1 MENYDRTMELVETAQ
16 NSAGKADIQ
25 FGKYTDTLTYKIN
38 SLQGSLE
45 ALRQNFLDSDFL
57 KKAIDLVGKLVDKLS
72 QLNFKEMAIEIGLI
86 ATVGKS
92 SFSTLMKAMSDS
104 LAQLN
109 ASRKGAREQTV
120 EAVGSG
126 VRDAKIVKDVREKV
140 KQSQLK
146 RQFRNRTLSNIEI
159 TSVPETP
166 AKVQTSYTTSYMD
179 KEKGI
184 VQAQFDSAADAIEF
198 FTEKAKQAAQSLV
211 EIPNEFQ
218 TNQEQ
223 QEDAFQILNER
234 AKTGKLTK
242 SQIDNLDYI
251 KAQIAE
257 QIEEGTSYVYGEG
270 GALIAD
276 TTGKALQQV
285 GVEFQA
291 FEDNLST
298 IDKQVGSII
307 TQIETDS
314 QEYKAAMEQ
323 VEKATKE
330 AAKDAEYST
339 VSEVGANIAVAPKE
353 TSKLGKYVKSQLK
366 PMGNAI
372 ATGIAPTITNGIML
386 GIAGA
391 DFKTIGATMVGTLTS
406 FMLPQIISSFIAPLI
421 TAAGPIGLAVA
432 GVAALTAGLV
442 IYSEKL
448 NKANKEAEQAELD
461 RLKKVANANKTL
473 AEEQTNLVGE
483 NKSSR
488 TSQQKLLDDIET
500 YNKYHGQ
507 AFLTDKN
514 QEELTKAIEDLNSNF
529 SDVISYYDEQTQ
541 TLDINTDAVNNLT
554 AEMEKTRLENQSK
567 IAFAGG
573 VEQENLAF
581 QSKKTQEVLERLS
594 NMGYLKTTGN
604 MVYPFGE
611 DEIAHI
617 GLTAG
622 TAGIYN
628 ILSPLFSHS
637 IYEGRDGYNYTDY
650 GRNTLDTSLEAVQ
663 NDILEQFTDL
673 EDDVQSEIFT
683 KLLAATGEQITSYN
697 QLKDAIETG
706 TISLTDFSDVI
717 DTISYSNEQDQRK
730 IWRETAK
737 QYYQAMSSD
746 DLQIDDYLAE
756 ALAKLASYDTAK
768 EISREFSLSYGEM
781 EAAGI
786 GNDREK
792 ITTLLSRPNASDM
805 LSDLDVSKAQLENEK
820 TNWSSLSTAFQNAVK
835 TALDNTDF
843 DSSDWKELKENQEEY
858 YSMLQK
864 VMYAQS
870 QTFAL
875 QQQSQD
881 FEKAIQDERVQDLIT
896 QLNTLREEQSSL
908 TSDEYSKKFNS
919 IVSDLVKTGIIGTQ
933 EMANAFKG
941 QEQQSDESFTN
952 INKKAQETLS
962 AIFTGEDYSF
972 DNLSLGVKQ
981 AIIDSFEGQ
990 EFSKNQREAIARIFV
1005 EQLSSLPADIQ
1016 NEMASALS
1024 QIDLTKGYGELYS
1037 QATEFSEQMEEL
1049 GIPTKTAYDTYVSY
1063 IREGTEQITNVLTGK
1078 LGLEQAYNQFA
1089 ENLKTSLENSKDLL
1103 SAIASY
1109 GKGDTLTG
1117 DEAATLVAAGANY
1130 NKAGELQFDQKEVS
1144 KQLLEDLTGS
1154 LYDVAKQMGDTI
1166 RLGNVSGQLSKS
1178 EQSQIESIMGLGL
1191 GGSELTKKID
1201 ELGLSDN
1208 MEQILYAMTSM
1219 GVKTIEEFQE
1229 KAKEVADNSDQ
1240 TLRNMVGTTRAALT
1254 EEFGD
1259 AEELEKAYE
1268 KAKRSRI
1275 KAEKDLA
1282 KAERDAKKARKDLE
1296 KANKDLEK
1304 SERKLIEAQE
1314 DLTKAQK
1321 EQYEAYY
1328 GTPFYDSSLDDLY
1341 NYTQAI
1347 DSLNNQ
1353 LERTEELFNEIGSTN
1368 DAAQTWQTY
1377 TQQTESLVEEQQALI
1392 DTYQRLADEGSQFLT
1407 QKYGQYFSIGSN
1419 GKLLPD
1425 ISFIE
1430 DALIPDD
1437 EKKYIEESISQIND
1451 YVDQREDLLK
1461 QNYEISKQ
1469 YKEKVQQLYKDYVSL
1484 ESNIADVLKKQAEE
1498 EVNTTKDKYDKLKE
1512 ADDDY
1517 LDALEDAINRQRK
1530 LRDTENA
1537 YEELAQKQKKL
1548 SLLQRDTSG
1557 ANRVAALELEK
1568 DIQDTQQDL
1577 LDESVDNIIDNMK
1590 SLQETQQEL
1599 RDADIELEEAVID
1612 NTNWNKEAAA
1622 ILKTFKTIEDYQ
1634 GWMAANDVDYKDM
1647 SVDQQAV
1654 QMMEWQTQGQTLV
1667 NYLGSQAQ
1675 GITEEIQTSAENVS
1689 NIITS
1694 TYEAATGALERDYQS
1709 MQYNV
1714 GESQKEADKSVQDA
1728 VDSLQDARDA
1738 VEDAKE
1744 AIIDAQDAIV
1754 DADLNLADAKDSLA
1768 DAKKAEAEA
1777 LAQWQISQQFV
1788 EDSMNNLYSDLVD
1801 HVNDLGKAVSNLPNY
1816 TGNKSTSAS
1825 QTIATE
1831 EKSKATLKSSSQSTF
1846 KTSQTSIAQEEMSK
1860 AALKQ
1865 SIKNS
1870 FTSSNDV
1877 IVDTAKRSEY
1887 KNYPYALNLGNGK
1900 FAYAKT
1906 KQAAENW
1913 ITNQRAQGNYK
1924 QSVDLLQLINN
1935 NSNWTDEPLRRG
1947 EFGPAG
1953 YKFKKRYAT
1962 GGYVD
1967 YTGPAWVDGTKTK
1980 PEAFLSADDTENVRK
1995 MIDLMGI
2002 LLSGISTSQINQAYN
2017 STNTNNNQPTN
2028 VEVVVNVDSISD
2040 DYSVDEAVERVK
2052 KDIVSAYNQVG
2063 KTVILKK

>member
-1 MENYDRTMELVETAQ
+1 MENYDRTMGLVETAQ
-16 NSAGKADIQ
+16 NSAGKADVQ

-45 ALRQNFLDSDFL
+45 ALRQNFLDSNFL
-57 KKAIDLVGKLVDKLS
+57 KKAIDLVGKLVDKSS

-86 ATVGKS
+86 ATVGKN

-104 LAQLN
+104 LATLN
-109 ASRKGAREQTV
+109 ASRKKAREQTV
-120 EAVGSG
+120 EAFSSRVSSSF
-126 VRDAKIVKDVREKV
+126 RDAKKVKEIREKV
-140 KQSQLK
+140 FK
-146 RQFRNRTLSNIEI
+146 RQIRNQAPSNIEI
-159 TSVPETP
+159 TSVPETS
-166 AKVQTSYTTSYMD
+166 AKTQMPYITSYID
-179 KEKGI
+179 KEIGV
-184 VQAQFDSAADAIEF
+184 VQAQFDSAADAVEF
-198 FTEKAKQAAQSLV
+198 FSEKAKQAAQSLV

-218 TNQEQ
+218 TNQER

-234 AKTGKLTK
+234 AKSGKLMQ
-242 SQIDNLDYI
+242 SQTDNLDSI
-251 KAQIAE
+251 KAQIAK

-270 GALIAD
+270 GSLIAD

-298 IDKQVGSII
+298 VDKQVGSII

-339 VSEVGANIAVAPKE
+339 VSKVGANITVAPKE
-353 TSKLGKYVKSQLK
+353 TSKLGNYLKSQLK
-366 PMGNAI
+366 PMGSAI
-372 ATGIAPTITNGIML
+372 AAGIAPTVTNGIML

-391 DFKTIGATMVGTLTS
+391 DFKTIGITMVGTLAS
-406 FMLPQIISSFIAPLI
+406 FILPQVISSFIAPLI

-432 GVAALTAGLV
+432 GVAALTTGLV
-442 IYSEKL
+442 IYSENL
-448 NKANKEAEQAELD
+448 NKANREAEQAELD
-461 RLKKVANANKTL
+461 RLKKVMNANKTL
-473 AEEQTNLVGE
+473 AEEQINLVGE

-488 TSQQKLLDDIET
+488 TSQQKLLDDVET

-541 TLDINTDAVNNLT
+541 TLDINTNAVNNLT

-573 VEQENLAF
+573 IEQENLTF
-581 QSKKTQEVLERLS
+581 QNKKTQEVLERLS
-594 NMGYLKTTGN
+594 NVGYLKTTGYLADN
-604 MVYPFGE
+604 YGNRTPVPMANAYE
-611 DEIAHI
+611 
-617 GLTAG
+617 T
-622 TAGIYN
+622 
-628 ILSPLFSHS
+628 LFSHNL
-637 IYEGRDGYNYTDY
+637 YEGRNGYSYI
-650 GRNTLDTSLEAVQ
+650 DTSRSPEGTLEDVQ

-697 QLKDAIETG
+697 QLKDAIESG

-717 DTISYSNEQDQRK
+717 NTISYSNEQDQRK

-756 ALAKLASYDTAK
+756 ALARSANYDVAKDISKEFSMSYD
-768 EISREFSLSYGEM
+768 EM
-781 EAAGI
+781 DAAGI
-786 GNDREK
+786 KGDRKK
-792 ITTLLSRPNASDM
+792 ITTLLSRANASDI
-805 LSDLDVSKAQLENEK
+805 LSDLDVSKAQLKNEE
-820 TNWSSLSTAFQNAVK
+820 TDWSSLSTAFQNAVK
-835 TALDNTDF
+835 TALDNTGF
-843 DSSDWKELKENQEEY
+843 DSSDWEELRENQEEY
-858 YSMLQK
+858 YNMLQK

-881 FEKAIQDERVQDLIT
+881 FEEAIQDERVQDLIT
-896 QLNTLREEQSSL
+896 QLNTLREEQSTL

-919 IVSDLVKTGIIGTQ
+919 IVSDLVKTGVIGTQ
-933 EMANAFKG
+933 EMADAFKE

-962 AIFTGEDYSF
+962 AIFTDEDYSF

-981 AIIDSFEGQ
+981 AIIDSFEEQ
-990 EFSKNQREAIARIFV
+990 EFSKNQREAIARIFA
-1005 EQLSSLPADIQ
+1005 EQLSSLPEDIQ

-1024 QIDLTKGYGELYS
+1024 QIDLTQGYGELYS

-1078 LGLEQAYNQFA
+1078 LGLEQAYSQFA

-1109 GKGDTLTG
+1109 GKSDTLTG
-1117 DEAATLVAAGANY
+1117 DEAAILVAAGANY
-1130 NKAGELQFDQKEVS
+1130 DKADKLQFDQKEIS

-1178 EQSQIESIMGLGL
+1178 EQSQIENITGLGL
-1191 GGSELTKKID
+1191 GGSDLTKKID

-1208 MEQILYAMTSM
+1208 MEQIIYAMTSM

-1229 KAKEVADNSDQ
+1229 KAKEVADGSDQ

-1275 KAEKDLA
+1275 KAEKDLT

-1296 KANKDLEK
+1296 KVNKDLEK
-1304 SERKLIEAQE
+1304 SERKVIEAQE
-1314 DLTKAQK
+1314 DLAKAQK
-1321 EQYEAYY
+1321 EQYETYY

-1353 LERTEELFNEIGSTN
+1353 LERTEELFDEIGSTN

-1392 DTYQRLADEGSQFLT
+1392 DTYRRLADEGSQFLT
-1407 QKYGQYFSIGSN
+1407 QKYGQYFSIGNN

-1517 LDALEDAINRQRK
+1517 LDALEDAIDRQRK

-1557 ANRVAALELEK
+1557 ANRIAALELEK

-1599 RDADIELEEAVID
+1599 RDANIELEEAVID

-1622 ILKTFKTIEDYQ
+1622 ILKTFKTVEDYQ
-1634 GWMAANDVDYKDM
+1634 GWMAENDVDYKDM

-1675 GITEEIQTSAENVS
+1675 GITEEIQTSAKNVS

-1738 VEDAKE
+1738 VEDAKD
-1744 AIIDAQDAIV
+1744 AVIDAQDAIV
-1754 DADLNLADAKDSLA
+1754 DADLSLADAKDSLA

-1788 EDSMNNLYSDLVD
+1788 EDGMNNLYSDLVD
-1801 HVNDLGKAVSNLPNY
+1801 HVNELGKAISNLPNY
-1816 TGNKSTSAS
+1816 TGGNSTSAS

-1831 EKSKATLKSSSQSTF
+1831 EKSKAILKSSSQSTF
-1846 KTSQTSIAQEEMSK
+1846 KTSQSSIAQEEISK

-1865 SIKNS
+1865 SIKKS

-1877 IVDTAKRSEY
+1877 VVDTAKRSEY

-1906 KQAAENW
+1906 KQAAEKW
-1913 ITNQRAQGNYK
+1913 ITNQRSQGNYK

-1947 EFGPAG
+1947 EFGSVG

-2002 LLSGISTSQINQAYN
+2002 LLSGISTNQINQAYS

>member
-16 NSAGKADIQ
+16 NSAGKADVQ

-86 ATVGKS
+86 ATVGKN

-104 LAQLN
+104 LATLN
-109 ASRKGAREQTV
+109 ASKKRAREQTV
-120 EAVGSG
+120 EAVGSSFSSSF
-126 VRDAKIVKDVREKV
+126 RDAKKVKEIREKV
-140 KQSQLK
+140 KQSQFK
-146 RQFRNRTLSNIEI
+146 RQFRNRTTSNIEI

-166 AKVQTSYTTSYMD
+166 AKTQMPYTTSYMD
-179 KEKGI
+179 KEIGV
-184 VQAQFDSAADAIEF
+184 VQAQFDSAADAVEF

-218 TNQEQ
+218 TNQER

-234 AKTGKLTK
+234 AKSGKLTQ
-242 SQIDNLDYI
+242 SQTNNLDSI
-251 KAQIAE
+251 KAQIVK

-270 GALIAD
+270 GSLIAD

-298 IDKQVGSII
+298 VDKQVGSII

-339 VSEVGANIAVAPKE
+339 VSKVGANITVAPKE
-353 TSKLGKYVKSQLK
+353 TSKLGNYLKSQLK

-372 ATGIAPTITNGIML
+372 AAGIAPTITNGIML

-391 DFKTIGATMVGTLTS
+391 DFKTIGITMVGTLAS
-406 FMLPQIISSFIAPLI
+406 FILPQVISSFIAPLI
-421 TAAGPIGLAVA
+421 TAAGPIGFAVA
-432 GVAALTAGLV
+432 GVAALTTGLV
-442 IYSEKL
+442 IYSENL
-448 NKANKEAEQAELD
+448 NKANREAEQAELD
-461 RLKKVANANKTL
+461 RLKKVANTNKTL

-488 TSQQKLLDDIET
+488 TSQQKLLDDVET

-573 VEQENLAF
+573 IEQENLTF

-594 NMGYLKTTGN
+594 NVGYLKTTGDIID
-604 MVYPFGE
+604 PFGMRSQS
-611 DEIAHI
+611 AQ
-617 GLTAG
+617 
-622 TAGIYN
+622 AGILAP
-628 ILSPLFSHS
+628 IFSHS
-637 IYEGRDGYNYTDY
+637 IYEGREGYNYTDY

-673 EDDVQSEIFT
+673 ENDVQSEIFT

-717 DTISYSNEQDQRK
+717 NTISYSNEQDQRK
-730 IWRETAK
+730 IWKETAK

-756 ALAKLASYDTAK
+756 ALARLANYDVAK
-768 EISREFSLSYGEM
+768 DISKEFSLSYDEM
-781 EAAGI
+781 NAAGI
-786 GNDREK
+786 KNDEEK

-805 LSDLDVSKAQLENEK
+805 LSDLDVSRGQLENEE
-820 TNWSSLSTAFQNAVK
+820 TDWSSLSTTFQNAVK

-843 DSSDWKELKENQEEY
+843 DSSDWKELRDNQEEY
-858 YSMLQK
+858 YNILQK

-881 FEKAIQDERVQDLIT
+881 FEEAIQDERVQDLIT
-896 QLNTLREEQSSL
+896 QLNTLREEQSTL

-919 IVSDLVKTGIIGTQ
+919 IISELVKTGIVGTQ
-933 EMANAFKG
+933 EMANAFKE

-962 AIFTGEDYSF
+962 AIFADEDYSF

-990 EFSKNQREAIARIFV
+990 EFSKNQREAVARIFA

-1078 LGLEQAYNQFA
+1078 LGLEQAYDQFA
-1089 ENLKTSLENSKDLL
+1089 GNLKISLENSKDLL

-1109 GKGDTLTG
+1109 GKNDTLTG
-1117 DEAATLVAAGANY
+1117 NEAATLVAAGANY
-1130 NKAGELQFDQKEVS
+1130 DKAGKLQFDQKEIS

-1166 RLGNVSGQLSKS
+1166 RLGNVSSQLSKS
-1178 EQSQIESIMGLGL
+1178 EQSQIENIMGLGL
-1191 GGSELTKKID
+1191 GGSDLTKKID

-1208 MEQILYAMTSM
+1208 MEQIIYAMTSM

-1229 KAKEVADNSDQ
+1229 KAKEVADGSDQ

-1259 AEELEKAYE
+1259 GGELEKAYE

-1275 KAEKDLA
+1275 KAEKDLT

-1304 SERKLIEAQE
+1304 SERKVIEAQE
-1314 DLTKAQK
+1314 DLTKVQK

-1347 DSLNNQ
+1347 DNLNNQ
-1353 LERTEELFNEIGSTN
+1353 LERTEELFDEIGSTN

-1407 QKYGQYFSIGSN
+1407 QKYGQYFSIGNN

-1437 EKKYIEESISQIND
+1437 EKKYIEGSISQIND

-1517 LDALEDAINRQRK
+1517 LDALEDAIDRQRK

-1557 ANRVAALELEK
+1557 ANRIAALELEK

-1622 ILKTFKTIEDYQ
+1622 ILKTFKTVEDYQ
-1634 GWMAANDVDYKDM
+1634 GWMAENDVDYKDM

-1675 GITEEIQTSAENVS
+1675 GITEEIQTSAKNVS

-1738 VEDAKE
+1738 VEDAKD
-1744 AIIDAQDAIV
+1744 AVIDAQDAIV
-1754 DADLNLADAKDSLA
+1754 DADLSLADAKDSLA

-1788 EDSMNNLYSDLVD
+1788 EDGMNNLYSDLVD
-1801 HVNDLGKAVSNLPNY
+1801 HVNELGKAISNLPNY
-1816 TGNKSTSAS
+1816 TGGNSTSAS

-1831 EKSKATLKSSSQSTF
+1831 EKSKAILKSSSQSTF
-1846 KTSQTSIAQEEMSK
+1846 KTSQSSIAQEEMSK

-1865 SIKNS
+1865 SIKKS

-1877 IVDTAKRSEY
+1877 VVDTAKRSEY

-1906 KQAAENW
+1906 KQAAEKW
-1913 ITNQRAQGNYK
+1913 ITNQRSQGNYK

-1947 EFGPAG
+1947 EFGSVG

-2002 LLSGISTSQINQAYN
+2002 LLSGISTNQINQAYS